1 MPMVSKKVRSALPVY
16 IAAGAWLLCALL
28 FPMYKL
34 VWIIVAA
41 LVSAAAY
48 IVARIL
54 CKDRTVSV
62 YEPDKGVD
70 TGDRELDGVLNAASR
85 QLAALEAAS
94 CRISD
99 ERLSAEVTRMENAGR
114 SILAEIT
121 RDHGKLP
128 KARRFL
134 SYYLPTA
141 VKAVEGYVRIKT
153 GGVGGKHSEDVIGGV
168 EDSAGRIA
176 DAFEAQLDAL
186 YAGEALDITTD
197 LEVLEKMM
205 ESDGLTR

>member
-99 ERLSAEVTRMENAGR
+99 ERLSAEVTRM
-114 SILAEIT
+114 
-121 RDHGKLP
+121 
-128 KARRFL
+128 
-134 SYYLPTA
+134 
-141 VKAVEGYVRIKT
+141 
-153 GGVGGKHSEDVIGGV
+153 
-168 EDSAGRIA
+168 
-176 DAFEAQLDAL
+176 
-186 YAGEALDITTD
+186 
-197 LEVLEKMM
+197 
-205 ESDGLTR
+205 